1 MSEFKGTPG
10 PWSVID
16 GVRVHAALG
25 ADSGDGAPADST
37 DGWCIADV
45 SSVPDTSYLGTPT
58 QLGYEVMRANARLI
72 AAAPDHAMVC
82 RVLCAGIAYWRSW
95 GDRKGEFCMDGLC
108 YATQLDDFGCPVVT
122 NGMRVAIAKA
132 GYA

>member
-1 MSEFKGTPG
+1 MSTYKHTRG
-10 PWSVID
+10 PWTVID
-16 GVRVHAALG
+16 GVRVHADLG

-72 AAAPDHAMVC
+72 AAAPELLEALIEAVECGIVPVSSASDGGASTFSAQV
-82 RVLCAGIAYWRSW
+82 RCADKIRA
-95 GDRKGEFCMDGLC
+95 
-108 YATQLDDFGCPVVT
+108 
-122 NGMRVAIAKA
+122 AIAKA
-132 GYA
+132 TGGVA